1 MYIIVAGGG
10 QVGYYLSKVLVNEG
24 HEVLV
29 IEQDPK
35 KVERIN
41 EELGSVVMRGDGC
54 EATTLEQAGTGRAD
68 MLIAVTGD
76 DEDNLV
82 ACQVAKHK
90 FKVARTIAR
99 IKNPEN
105 EGIFEK
111 LGIDVTVSA
120 TNLIL
125 ANIER
130 ELPTHPLTP
139 LLTLKEAGIEVVEVK
154 IPPGS
159 PVVGKRLGEL
169 SLPRESIVSCVIRK
183 EQGAQV
189 CSKDT
194 MLEAEDE
201 VVAVIKAENEGALRD
216 ALVGT

>member
-29 IEQDPK
+29 IEKDPK
-35 KVERIN
+35 KCERIN

-54 EATTLEQAGTGRAD
+54 EAATLEQAGTGRAA

-90 FKVARTIAR
+90 FKVARTIAK

-105 EGIFEK
+105 EAIFEK
-111 LGIDVTVSA
+111 LGVDVTVSA

-189 CSKDT
+189 CSQDT
-194 MLEAEDE
+194 MLEAEDK
-201 VVAVIKAENEGALRD
+201 VVAVIRAENEGALRD

>member
-35 KVERIN
+35 KCERIN

-54 EATTLEQAGTGRAD
+54 EAATLEQAGTGRAA

-105 EGIFEK
+105 EEIFEK
-111 LGIDVTVSA
+111 LGVDVTVSA

-139 LLTLKEAGIEVVEVK
+139 LLTLKEVGIEVVEVK

-194 MLEAEDE
+194 RLEAEDE

-216 ALVGT
+216 VLVGT